1 MQGCRPLTEDEVDL
15 VMQSFGGKFA
25 TRDTA
30 LFTLGVL
37 SGFRITEL
45 LSVRIKDVQ
54 QHGQIVERVTVERRH
69 MKRKLQSRTVIL
81 HPKAKLAVQVWLD
94 SMTKS
99 IDVSPEHYLFK
110 SRKGQNRPISR
121 IQALRILKEAF
132 DSCEMTGKLGTHSMR
147 KTFANNVH
155 EKLDRDLVKTQRA
168 LGQKNI
174 TTTIRYLSFRD
185 AEIDEAILSL

>member
-1 MQGCRPLTEDEVDL
+1 MQGCRPLTEPEVDL
-15 VMQSFGGKFA
+15 VMQSCGGKFA
-25 TRDTA
+25 ARDTA

-69 MKRKLQSRTVIL
+69 MKRKLLSRTVIL
-81 HPKAKLAVQVWLD
+81 HPKAKRAVQVWIEVM
-94 SMTKS
+94 STS
-99 IDVSPEHYLFK
+99 IDVSPDTYLFK

-121 IQALRILKEAF
+121 IQALRILQEAF
-132 DSCEMTGKLGTHSMR
+132 DSCAMTGKLGTHSMR

-185 AEIDEAILSL
+185 EEIDEAILSL

>member
-1 MQGCRPLTEDEVDL
+1 
-15 VMQSFGGKFA
+15 
-25 TRDTA
+25 
-30 LFTLGVL
+30 
-37 SGFRITEL
+37 
-45 LSVRIKDVQ
+45 
-54 QHGQIVERVTVERRH
+54 

-81 HPKAKLAVQVWLD
+81 HPKAKLAVQTWLD
-94 SMTKS
+94 TMTKA
-99 IDVSPEHYLFK
+99 IDVSPETYLFK

-155 EKLDRDLVKTQRA
+155 ERLDRDLVKTQRA

-185 AEIDEAILSL
+185 EEIDEAILAL

>member
-25 TRDTA
+25 ARDTA

-45 LSVRIKDVQ
+45 LSLRIKDIE

-81 HPKAKLAVQVWLD
+81 HPKAKVAVQTWLEVV
-94 SMTKS
+94 SKS
-99 IDVSPEHYLFK
+99 IVVSPDTYLFK

-132 DSCEMTGKLGTHSMR
+132 DSCAMTGKLGTHSMR

-185 AEIDEAILSL
+185 EEIDEAILSL

>member
-1 MQGCRPLTEDEVDL
+1 
-15 VMQSFGGKFA
+15 
-25 TRDTA
+25 
-30 LFTLGVL
+30 
-37 SGFRITEL
+37 
-45 LSVRIKDVQ
+45 
-54 QHGQIVERVTVERRH
+54 

-81 HPKAKLAVQVWLD
+81 HPKAKVAVQTWLAV
-94 SMTKS
+94 MTRS
-99 IDVSPEHYLFK
+99 IDVSPDTYLFK

-121 IQALRILKEAF
+121 IQALRILQDAF
-132 DSCEMTGKLGTHSMR
+132 ESCAMTGKLGTHSMR

>member
-81 HPKAKLAVQVWLD
+81 HPKAKLAVQVWIEVM
-94 SMTKS
+94 SKS
-99 IDVSPEHYLFK
+99 IDVSPDTYLFK

-185 AEIDEAILSL
+185 EEIDEAILSL